1 MEAENEGPFP
11 GTKERRRG
19 SGPGPA
25 ASVCSL
31 ELLSWWP
38 PRCSAHALGCSVRP
52 AVRFRRVFLRDL
64 GMLLS
69 WRRLALHRGTMAT
82 GVGLHE
88 GRKWS

>member
-52 AVRFRRVFLRDL
+52 SCQVQTCVLERPGD
-64 GMLLS
+64 
-69 WRRLALHRGTMAT
+69 ALILEEIGFAQRNYGNWG
-82 GVGLHE
+82 GVA
-88 GRKWS
+88 